1 MARLGLRRRRRPRER
16 ALRRPPRRVSFR
28 EVIDYIS
35 ITYFSGI
42 AQKLVRAFDLERHL
56 AQAGIPTYPLLYA
69 ARTVLYTLVSAFIS
83 LYFLLILVLL
93 SIPLALKV
101 IGGILIVMVPLFV
114 FSWSLVYPASKKEER
129 RTGVETELP
138 FFAAYLTTMARAG
151 VPVAKVIERVA
162 QLRIFKAMRR
172 EAQLIMRNVRL
183 LGMNPLD
190 AIEANALE
198 HPSSKYRDFM
208 LGYVTSVKTGGDVL
222 HYLEIR
228 TQDIFASRMNEMRLI
243 AERMSMFTEIYVT
256 ISVIMTL
263 VFYIFFTIQ
272 AIFPA
277 GPGGG
282 GGVAQL
288 ALFSFVFLPLLTVLL
303 LYMIH
308 SNQPKSPI
316 EYTAPYRALL
326 VAGLPAALAVFPILF
341 LATGAYKLVS
351 QGEFSYSTIMGFS
364 ITLGGT
370 LIALSLPPAIVHVR
384 EMRKT
389 RNMGEAIASFLRD
402 LTEVRKTG
410 LSPEKSILAVA
421 TRSYGPLDPILKR
434 IYTALTLGLNLEK
447 AVARALRGYT
457 DWLLLAN
464 MRFLVDSIEVG
475 GGSPETL
482 ESLAR
487 YAHNLTELDK
497 EFRKR
502 LRSYIMMPYMG
513 AILVAASSIL
523 VLSFTAK
530 SLTLA
535 GPGGTPAP
543 TVPGFVGK
551 AGGITPETMARV
563 ALLLSLGAV
572 LNSWLMG
579 IVAGKIQDGRLANG
593 FLHGIILIIITIAT
607 IAVTLRGVPLTPEQA
622 QQAAQTIASHTIHPL
637 GANYLPW

>member
-16 ALRRPPRRVSFR
+16 AFRRPPRRVSFR

-83 LYFLLILVLL
+83 FYFLIILVLL
-93 SIPLALKV
+93 PIPLALKV
-101 IGGILIVMVPLFV
+101 IGGIILVMVPLFV
-114 FSWSLVYPASKKEER
+114 FSWSLIYPASKKEER

-151 VPVAKVIERVA
+151 VPVAKVVERVA

-228 TQDIFASRMNEMRLI
+228 TQDIFSSRMNEMRLI

-282 GGVAQL
+282 GIAQL

-308 SNQPKSPI
+308 SNQPKTPI

-341 LATGAYKLVS
+341 LATGAYKLVA

-364 ITLGGT
+364 TALGGT
-370 LIALSLPPAIVHVR
+370 LIALSLPPAIVHLR
-384 EMRKT
+384 EVRKT
-389 RNMGEAIASFLRD
+389 RNMGEAVASFLRD

-530 SLTLA
+530 SITLT
-535 GPGGTPAP
+535 GPTATTGILRGGA
-543 TVPGFVGK
+543 
-551 AGGITPETMARV
+551 ITPETLARV

-622 QQAAQTIASHTIHPL
+622 QQAVQTIASHTIHPL
-637 GANYLPW
+637 EANYLPW